1 MKFPDKKFLD
11 AVERTLPERGQM
23 ERIAKYV
30 GCSHTTVLKRLY
42 KLADQDLITLQKRRA
57 YDKQPHRDGWGHSL
71 FGGAGVCIRRY
82 LVAKIVEDDPTP
94 WCHVCGAMEQDKCD
108 CGPYA
113 ANH

>member
-1 MKFPDKKFLD
+1 MKFTDEKFLA
-11 AVERTLPERGQM
+11 AVQRTLPERGQM
-23 ERIAKYV
+23 ERIATYV

-42 KLADQDLITLQKRRA
+42 KLADLDLITLDKRRA
-57 YDKQPHRDGWGHSL
+57 WDKQEFLPGNHF
-71 FGGAGVCIRRY
+71 FGGAGSCIRRY